1 VNTRTGTAGNQL
13 SWQDLEDIRASTQS
27 FEAVVTDNSSDATWV
42 DGDQHRNIPVLRTTP
57 NFAAALRLRPAL
69 GRMFLPSD
77 ADAAADSVALISH
90 ELWQSRFAG
99 DPEVLDQTVQLDSE
113 TRRIV
118 GVLPPGFQFPVERA
132 PASGRGSIMV
142 PGEKQFW
149 VPMARPRGEDGTSRG
164 ARMFL
169 GIGRLKPGVT
179 EAEARAELAVLS
191 RRLEGSIRNQTA
203 TGISR
208 WSAFVIRS
216 SAARFAAFRC

>member
-1 VNTRTGTAGNQL
+1 MSDLRFAIRQLRKIPCYTAVAVLTLALGISANTVVFSVVRTVLLRPLGFDGEDQLMWIRRVNTRTGTAGNQL

-99 DPEVLDQTVQLDSE
+99 DPEVLDQNVQLDSE

-118 GVLPPGFQFPVERA
+118 GVLPPGFQFPV
-132 PASGRGSIMV
+132 S
-142 PGEKQFW
+142 
-149 VPMARPRGEDGTSRG
+149 
-164 ARMFL
+164 
-169 GIGRLKPGVT
+169 
-179 EAEARAELAVLS
+179 
-191 RRLEGSIRNQTA
+191 
-203 TGISR
+203 TGIHRGGSEIAAVILIRQAVRSR
-208 WSAFVIRS
+208 
-216 SAARFAAFRC
+216 